1 MRMFTLYIIV
11 NLETINYF
19 LLFLCFSLI
28 FSLYL
33 GEEKNSRHN
42 NNNNVVFSI
51 YHAEIVSR
59 VENIVHSPIGSCTM
73 IHPGHYFGIVNAKH
87 NIII

>member
-1 MRMFTLYIIV
+1 MGGAVHIYYTIV
-11 NLETINYF
+11 KVLQIVQQYTQKSKIEF
-19 LLFLCFSLI
+19 KKC
-28 FSLYL
+28 
-33 GEEKNSRHN
+33 NSQYN